1 MRKILII
8 SFSIIHND
16 PRVMR
21 QVKLLESSCQLTVA
35 GYGKKPDAE
44 VGFVEIVRPASSLG
58 RKLVWASKL
67 LLGAYDS
74 YYWNLPQVLHASK
87 RLSGEKFDL
96 ILANDVS
103 ALPLALALAGDTP
116 VLLDAHEYSPREF
129 DDKWLW
135 KLLFGRYN
143 DSLCRR
149 YLGQTVGMITVCQ
162 GIADEYARQYGV
174 TPNVVHNAPLD
185 QKLAPSPVENNQIRL
200 IHHGAAIRSRH
211 LEEMIEM
218 MQHLDQRFSLD
229 LMLMDSDRAYL
240 AELHQRAADDERI
253 RFIKPVPMP
262 EICQHLNAYDL
273 GVYILPPVNFN
284 HEHALP
290 NKFFEFVQARLG
302 VAIGP
307 SPEMAI
313 LVHQYHCG
321 IVADSFDPAALAAVL
336 TGLTKD
342 SIEAFKQN
350 SNTAARELSY
360 EHEGQ
365 VLLAEIERVID
376 HESPQNIS

>member
-1 MRKILII
+1 M
-8 SFSIIHND
+8 
-16 PRVMR
+16 
-21 QVKLLESSCQLTVA
+21 
-35 GYGKKPDAE
+35 
-44 VGFVEIVRPASSLG
+44 
-58 RKLVWASKL
+58 
-67 LLGAYDS
+67 
-74 YYWNLPQVLHASK
+74 
-87 RLSGEKFDL
+87 
-96 ILANDVS
+96 
-103 ALPLALALAGDTP
+103 ALALAGDTP

>member
-35 GYGKKPDAE
+35 GYGRKPAAAI
-44 VGFVEIVRPASSLG
+44 GFVEIVRPTSSLG
-58 RKLVWASKL
+58 NKLVWASKL
-67 LLGAYDS
+67 LLGAYES
-74 YYWNLPQVLHASK
+74 YYWNLPQVVHALK

-103 ALPLALALAGDTP
+103 ALPLALVMAGDTP

-143 DSLCRR
+143 HSLCRR
-149 YLGQTVGMITVCQ
+149 YLAQTAGMITVCQ
-162 GIADEYARQYGV
+162 GITDEYARQYGV
-174 TPNVVHNAPLD
+174 HPKVVHNAPLD
-185 QKLAPSPVENNQIRL
+185 QKLAPSPVDNDRVRL

-218 MQHLDQRFSLD
+218 MQHLDHRFSLD
-229 LMLMDSDRAYL
+229 LMLMNSDQAYL
-240 AELHQRAADDERI
+240 AELRQRAAGDARI
-253 RFIKPVPMP
+253 RFIPPVPMP
-262 EICQHLNAYDL
+262 DICQHLNTYDL

-313 LVHQYHCG
+313 LVRQYHCG
-321 IVADSFDPAALAAVL
+321 IIADSFAPAALAAAL
-336 TGLTKD
+336 SGLTRD
-342 SIEAFKQN
+342 SIEAFKQS
-350 SNTAARELSY
+350 SNIAARELSY
-360 EHEGQ
+360 EHDGQ
-365 VLLAEIERVID
+365 VLLAEIQRVIA
-376 HESPQNIS
+376 QN